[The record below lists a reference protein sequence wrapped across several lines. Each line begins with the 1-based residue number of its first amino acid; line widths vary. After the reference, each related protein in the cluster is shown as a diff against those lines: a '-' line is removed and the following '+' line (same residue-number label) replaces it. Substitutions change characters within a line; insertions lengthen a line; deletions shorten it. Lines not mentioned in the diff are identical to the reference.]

1 MKKTEYDTLSLIQ
14 KKLSKSRK
22 TKIALSIAIS
32 SDNTKAY
39 VACGYDGVVIFDIKD
54 IPIQVGSFKTH
65 GYAFSIVLSDDGKIA
80 YVADGANG
88 IVVKDVS
95 NLNNIQNIPTYGETG
110 QIIDLKIS
118 KDGTIAYAVNHEEGL
133 IVYKIIENIPY
144 CIELDK
150 IASYSMPYCYHHNF
164 TIQDRTIF
172 ACTDNG
178 IDILELCDDK
188 IITKEQYKMK
198 EKVNRVILSDNEKI
212 AYAISSKKVTVL
224 SLEKNS
230 IKKVIK
236 TNTFYRSVEDIVTDG
251 TSACAKI
258 GKDLIEILE

>member
-1 MKKTEYDTLSLIQ
+1 MKKIEYDTLSLIQ
-14 KKLSKSRK
+14 KKLSKGRK

-39 VACGYDGVVIFDIKD
+39 VACGYDGVVIFDITD
-54 IPIQVGSFKTH
+54 IPIPAGSFRTH

-110 QIIDLKIS
+110 TIDLKIS
-118 KDGTIAYAVNHEEGL
+118 KDGTRAYAVNYKEGL
-133 IVYKIIENIPY
+133 IVYKIIEDIPY
-144 CIELDK
+144 SIELHK

-178 IDILELCDDK
+178 IDILELFDDK

>member
-1 MKKTEYDTLSLIQ
+1 MKKIEYDILSLIQ
-14 KKLSKSRK
+14 KKLSKGRK
-22 TKIALSIAIS
+22 TKIARSIAIS

-39 VACGYDGVVIFDIKD
+39 VACGYGGVEIFDITD
-54 IPIQVGSFKTH
+54 IPIPAGSFKTNGH
-65 GYAFSIVLSDDGKIA
+65 AFSIVLSDDGKIA
-80 YVADGANG
+80 YIADGANG

-95 NLNNIQNIPTYGETG
+95 NLNNIQNIATFGETG
-110 QIIDLKIS
+110 TIDLKIS
-118 KDGTIAYAVNHEEGL
+118 KDGTMAYAVNHEEGL

>member
-1 MKKTEYDTLSLIQ
+1 MKKIEYNTLSLIQ
-14 KKLSKSRK
+14 EKLSKGRK

-39 VACGYDGVVIFDIKD
+39 VACGYDGVVIFDITD

-65 GYAFSIVLSDDGKIA
+65 GYAFNVALSSDGTKV
-80 YVADGANG
+80 YVSDGSNG
-88 IVVKDVS
+88 ITVKYVS

-118 KDGTIAYAVNHEEGL
+118 KDGTMAYAVNHEEGI
-133 IVYKIIENIPY
+133 IVYKIIEDIPY
-144 CIELDK
+144 SIELDK

-164 TIQDRTIF
+164 TIQDKTIF
-172 ACTDNG
+172 ACTENG

>member
-1 MKKTEYDTLSLIQ
+1 MKKIEYDTLSLIQ
-14 KKLSKSRK
+14 KKLSKGRR

-39 VACGYDGVVIFDIKD
+39 VACGYDGVEIFDIAD
-54 IPIQVGSFKTH
+54 IPIPVGSFKTH
-65 GYAFSIVLSDDGKIA
+65 GYAFSIVLSDDEKIA

-95 NLNNIQNIPTYGETG
+95 NLNNIQNIPTYGKTG
-110 QIIDLKIS
+110 QIIDIKIS

-133 IVYKIIENIPY
+133 IVYKIIENILY
-144 CIELDK
+144 C

-178 IDILELCDDK
+178 IDILELFDDK

>member
-1 MKKTEYDTLSLIQ
+1 MKKIEYDTLSLIQ
-14 KKLSKSRK
+14 EKLSKGRK

-39 VACGYDGVVIFDIKD
+39 VACGFDGVEIFDITD
-54 IPIQVGSFKTH
+54 IPIPAGSFKTNGH
-65 GYAFSIVLSDDGKIA
+65 AFSIVLSDDGKIA
-80 YVADGANG
+80 YIADGANG

-95 NLNNIQNIPTYGETG
+95 NLNNIQNIATFGETG
-110 QIIDLKIS
+110 TIDLKIS
-118 KDGTIAYAVNHEEGL
+118 KDGTMAYAVNHEEGL

-144 CIELDK
+144 CIDLYQ

-178 IDILELCDDK
+178 IDILELYDDK